1 MTGPED
7 IQPLSR
13 EELQRRL
20 SNLTEANRKLQAS
33 LKDCARERRHLE
45 TKNGDLRYFLNKLP
59 PEVVQEWFTE
69 DEQRRFEWAGLPAQD

>member
-7 IQPLSR
+7 IQFS
-13 EELQRRL
+13 
-20 SNLTEANRKLQAS
+20 SLTKANRKLQAI
-33 LKDCARERRHLE
+33 LKDCDRERRDLE

-69 DEQRRFEWAGLPAQD
+69 DEQRRFEWAGLPSQD